1 MPNPLAI
8 LSSTIQVLSELD
20 ILPATGGATEELLAT
35 DPDELDDILQN
46 PDNQEIAEFAECD
59 PEPTR
64 DNIYRATPPIFR
76 PQDHLYRFFIDGS
89 IRTYYLGTAVEEQR
103 TFPVILSQIGAACVA
118 RNADGHVKI
127 QAHQQKLLLLI
138 PGANYGLSDEM
149 WRKLKRATAGTT
161 LDAIDTTDPNLSN
174 PLSKEAMA
182 RSLQNA
188 LRDRAG
194 GIARVRMHDLERALI
209 ESTDTE
215 RNEDSR
221 LVLDGGI
228 KSEKFMSQPHIIA
241 AAKSF
246 RKDVIFTFGAKKKTS
261 ESRKDITKLLMG
273 LPHNHRTV
281 AFSAESG
288 KVAFWYVRIRRQDEV
303 DYPLKGVV
311 KVEVALPN
319 GAKVTAA
326 EANRISS
333 ALCGERN
340 VTPYGKDN
348 RWHCHLYP
356 IYQAENAIKSRF
368 FSNEVLLGSI
378 RWDIKT
384 KLNVV

>member
-1 MPNPLAI
+1 MPNPLAS

-46 PDNQEIAEFAECD
+46 SENQEIAEFAEYD

-64 DNIYRATPPIFR
+64 DNIYRTTPPFFR

-118 RNADGHVKI
+118 RQEDGRVKI
-127 QAHQQKLLLLI
+127 QAHRQKLLLLV

-149 WRKLKRATAGTT
+149 WRKLKRATSGTN
-161 LDAIDTTDPNLSN
+161 LEAVDTTDPNSSN
-174 PLSKEAMA
+174 PLGKEAIA

-194 GIARVRMHDLERALI
+194 GVARARMHDLERALI
-209 ESTDTE
+209 ESTDAE
-215 RNEDSR
+215 RNQDSR

-241 AAKSF
+241 VAKSF
-246 RKDVIFTFGAKKKTS
+246 RKDVIFTFGSKKKTS

-281 AFSAESG
+281 AFSAEGG
-288 KVAFWYVRIRRQDEV
+288 KVAFWYVRMRAQDEV

-311 KVEVALPN
+311 KVEVALMDGN
-319 GAKVTAA
+319 NIAA
-326 EANRISS
+326 SEADRISS

-340 VTPYGKDN
+340 VTPYGQDN

-378 RWDIKT
+378 RWNVKT
-384 KLNVV
+384 KLNIV

>member
-1 MPNPLAI
+1 MPNPSSS

-46 PDNQEIAEFAECD
+46 SENQEIAEFAECG

-64 DNIYRATPPIFR
+64 DNIYRATQPSFR

-118 RNADGHVKI
+118 RKEDGHLKI

-138 PGANYGLSDEM
+138 PAANYGLSDEM
-149 WRKLKRATAGTT
+149 WRKLNRATAGTN
-161 LDAIDTTDPNLSN
+161 LVLCDTTEQ
-174 PLSKEAMA
+174 PLGREAAA

-194 GIARVRMHDLERALI
+194 AIARARMHDLERDLI
-209 ESTDTE
+209 GSTDAE
-215 RNEDSR
+215 RNENSR

-228 KSEKFMSQPHIIA
+228 KSEKFMSQPYIIA
-241 AAKSF
+241 VAKSF
-246 RKDVIFTFGAKKKTS
+246 RKDVIFTFGSKKKTS

-281 AFSAESG
+281 AFSAEGG
-288 KVAFWYVRIRRQDEV
+288 KVAFWYVRMRAQDEV

-311 KVEVALPN
+311 KVEVALNN
-319 GAKVTAA
+319 GNKITAA
-326 EANRISS
+326 EADRISS

-378 RWDIKT
+378 RWNVKP
-384 KLNVV
+384 KLSFV